1 MPSIITIAFGTIVAT
16 YVFFRVLMV
25 STQDEREPQAI
36 ETNIPFL
43 GPMVGMAREKSSF
56 YRRLRDDHH
65 LPIYTLRLPFM
76 RMYIVN
82 STELIPVLQRY
93 WRTISFSALAIDAGR
108 IIGMS
113 RKAID
118 TMERDLTSKDGFSAS
133 WPKYIAAVMGPGE
146 DLDSMNR
153 RSTEIYAAE
162 MERLR
167 AQGASKIGL
176 WQWSRQMM
184 VVSTTEAVW
193 GPQNPFRDPAIAEAW
208 RFSYVELDS
217 VPFAACSQVDTR
229 TRESCCRFIRYM
241 YNGGYKTASGL
252 VRKRWE
258 HHSSWGFTKED
269 MGRGELG
276 NAFAVLGNSTPCA
289 LWVLYHILSDDA
301 VLAQIRGELSAL
313 VQHEKSGDIN
323 VKSLDL
329 ARVRDACPIFLS
341 TFQEVLRFRAVNPGP
356 RVLLEDVD
364 LNGFLLKKGSR
375 LMIPAPVQHTDTS
388 AWGTDAREFD
398 HMRFVPVPGRKKPCK
413 VAFRAFGGGH
423 VLCPGRHFASTE
435 ILALAALLILQF
447 DVAPSAGKWIE
458 PTWRNSPLQAGFPVP
473 DDDISIELTP
483 RESVAATKWHV
494 TFSGS
499 DNAMEIVTEDTVSDV
514 NT

>member
-43 GPMVGMAREKSSF
+43 GPMIGIAREKSSF

-208 RFSYVELDS
+208 RVFESGFLTLNLI
-217 VPFAACSQVDTR
+217 PFPSLLAPK
-229 TRESCCRFIRYM
+229 YM

-329 ARVRDACPIFLS
+329 AR
-341 TFQEVLRFRAVNPGP
+341 EVLRFRAVNPGP

-447 DVAPSAGKWIE
+447 DVTPSAGKWIE